1 MQQAVERAR
10 TGHGPTL
17 IEAITYRI
25 GAHTTADDP
34 TRYRISSE
42 IEDWQRKD
50 PIARLQR
57 FLVKQNL
64 LSEEQNQHLV
74 SEVEAE
80 INSAVTETEALPAP
94 APDGFFDY
102 MSETLSPR
110 LQAQRED
117 LIRHLKGDDR
127 L

>member
-1 MQQAVERAR
+1 MPDR
-10 TGHGPTL
+10 GPTL

-34 TRYRISSE
+34 TRYRIASE
-42 IEDWQRKD
+42 IEEWRLKD
-50 PIARLQR
+50 PIARFQR
-57 FLVKQNL
+57 FLNKRGL
-64 LSEEQNQHLV
+64 LSEDQDQQLIN
-74 SEVEAE
+74 EVEAE
-80 INSAVTETEALPAP
+80 INQAVTEAEAMPSP

-117 LIRHLKGDDR
+117 LQHHINP
-127 L
+127 